1 MSGAQGRI
9 VHVRCSIR
17 TAMQPIQ
24 RVAIVGAG
32 NMGSGIAQK
41 TAQEEFDVQMV
52 DREQQWVDRGQG
64 IIRDFLS
71 EAVERRIFSPAQ
83 VDAIQGRI
91 TGVVG
96 VENTAV
102 DTDLVIEAVFE
113 DFDIKAAVFATLDA
127 ACGPETILA
136 SNTSSL
142 SVNALA
148 EATGRADRFVGLHFF
163 YHPAKNRL
171 VEVIPAASSS
181 PETIEKVVQYCK
193 MLGKVVIVCGD
204 RPGFVVNR
212 FFVPWLNEA
221 CLLLEEGVAT
231 AAQIDAA
238 ARKAFRI
245 GLGPFGLMNLTGP
258 PIALHS
264 TDYLAEQ
271 LHTPRYVGAQNLRD
285 LIDANEQWDV
295 SGDET
300 YTEQQYASVA
310 ERLYGVVFG
319 VAAQIVE
326 EGVCTME
333 DVDRG
338 AKVGLR
344 WARGPFEMMNRV
356 GIQEAHKMASAY
368 ADLSAESD
376 PQRAWAVPAFFTAQ
390 ANAGDAWNFSY
401 VDTTIEAG
409 VATLTI
415 NRPEAMNAL
424 NETVVN
430 QLNAALE
437 TVNADESVHTIVLD
451 GAGKAFV
458 AGADVKFFVDKIRA
472 DAIPDIVTFTANGH
486 AMLDKLESSS
496 KTTIALTTGL
506 ALGGGLELALACDYR
521 IGTRRTQFRFPETSI
536 GIYPGLG
543 GSQRPARICGI
554 PAARWSVLAGN
565 FMDAQTGHD
574 LGLLTHLVDVAAVN
588 GCVSQLASAGKPANK
603 YPGAPANPA
612 SAVATFATSF
622 YSDANMGAIMQGTC
636 PEGFDAEE
644 KGIARQMK
652 SLARAA
658 PIALNMASNLIDATS
673 TTTLAVGLQMELDQL
688 TDIFSTEDSLEGL
701 SALIEGRKPGYR
713 NA

>member
-1 MSGAQGRI
+1 MYCIEFG
-9 VHVRCSIR
+9 H
-17 TAMQPIQ
+17 TMQPIQ
-24 RVAIVGAG
+24 RVAVVGAG

-41 TAQEEFDVQMV
+41 SAQEEFDVQMV
-52 DREQQWVDRGQG
+52 DRELQWVERGQS
-64 IIRDFLS
+64 IIANFLE

-96 VENTAV
+96 VENTAEN
-102 DTDLVIEAVFE
+102 TDLVIEAVFE
-113 DFDIKAAVFATLDA
+113 DFDVKTAVFNALDA
-127 ACGPETILA
+127 ACGEGTILA

-171 VEVIPAASSS
+171 VEVIPAEASSQ
-181 PETIEKVVQYCK
+181 ETIDKVVQYCK
-193 MLGKVVIVCGD
+193 MLGKVVIVCAD

-221 CLLLEEGVAT
+221 CLLLEEGAAN
-231 AAQIDAA
+231 AAQIDAIA
-238 ARKAFRI
+238 CKAFRI

-271 LHTPRYVGAQNLRD
+271 LNTPRYTGAANLRA
-285 LIDANEQWDV
+285 LVEANVQWDV
-295 SGDET
+295 SEDAT
-300 YTEQQYASVA
+300 YTDEQYTVVS
-310 ERLYGVVFG
+310 ERLLGVVFG

-326 EGVCTME
+326 EDICSME

-344 WARGPFEMMNRV
+344 WARGPFEMMNRIGV
-356 GIQEAHKMASAY
+356 GEACRMAKAY
-368 ADLSAESD
+368 AQTAGEG
-376 PQRAWAVPAFFTAQ
+376 WTVPAFFADQ
-390 ANAGDAWNFSY
+390 GDDAWDFSY
-401 VDTTIEAG
+401 VDSDVSNG
-409 VATLTI
+409 VATITI

-424 NETVVN
+424 NVTVVS
-430 QLNAALE
+430 QMIKAVSAANANDA
-437 TVNADESVHTIVLD
+437 VHTIVLD

-472 DAIPDIVTFTANGH
+472 DAIPDIYDFTAEGH
-486 AMLDKLESSS
+486 ELLNLLETSS
-496 KTTIALTTGL
+496 KTTVALTTGL

-554 PAARWSVLAGN
+554 PAARWAVLAGN
-565 FMDAQTGHD
+565 FMDATTAAD
-574 LGLLTHLVDVAAVN
+574 LGLVTHLVDVAAVDE
-588 GCVSQLASAGKPANK
+588 CISTLASQGKPAVK
-603 YPGAPANPA
+603 YPGQPANP
-612 SAVATFATSF
+612 SSPVAKFATSF
-622 YSDANMGAIMQGTC
+622 FADENMPVLMSGAC
-636 PEGFDAEE
+636 PDGFDQGE
-644 KGIARQMK
+644 KTVARQIK
-652 SLARAA
+652 SLSFTA
-658 PIALNMASNLIDATS
+658 PIGLRMASDLIDATAN
-673 TTTLAVGLQMELDQL
+673 TDLQAGLQLELDGL
-688 TDIFSTEDSLEGL
+688 NTIFSTKDALEGL
-701 SALIEGRKPGYR
+701 SALIENRRPTYT
-713 NA
+713 NQ